1 MLSEVVGDFAD
12 KEETLEE
19 RDDLA
24 FPTSSRS
31 LFAVVAVVVVESVTL
46 ISTDP
51 DRDLELRRSCCD

>member
-12 KEETLEE
+12 KDETFEE

-31 LFAVVAVVVVESVTL
+31 RFTDVVVVESVTL

-51 DRDLELRRSCCD
+51 DRDLDPRRSCCD